1 MKPCSVRR
9 QDQTVHDIF
18 QVHYPSPQRTE
29 MSSLERNAGTKIG
42 KSGNTVYVQH

>member
-1 MKPCSVRR
+1 
-9 QDQTVHDIF
+9 
-18 QVHYPSPQRTE
+18 